1 MTLARKNIGII
12 LCLISLSLLASCN
25 RHAVEPTEP
34 VHLKMTGSTSMQPL
48 VEELA
53 QAYTERH
60 KQVTI
65 AVEGRGSLLGI
76 ELVRQG
82 EVDIG
87 MTSGKE
93 PEDVSL
99 WSTPIALDG
108 IAIVVHPQNQVE
120 GLTLL
125 QLQDIFFGRI
135 WNWKDVRGQVGE
147 IVAISREDGSGTRAV
162 FEELVM
168 QGKRVTP
175 TAVVMPSSRAVVEYV
190 AGHPEALGYVS
201 MGYLSEEV
209 RVLEIEGM
217 KPTPQSVRQG
227 SYHLLRPLFLT
238 TRGEPTDEIKGFI
251 DFVLSPTGQSIVGR
265 KYGRV
270 QE

>member
-1 MTLARKNIGII
+1 
-12 LCLISLSLLASCN
+12 
-25 RHAVEPTEP
+25 
-34 VHLKMTGSTSMQPL
+34 MQPL

-53 QAYTERH
+53 QAYAERH

-65 AVEGRGSLLGI
+65 TVEGLGSLLGI

-87 MTSGKE
+87 MASWKQPDDTL
-93 PEDVSL
+93 L

-108 IAIVVHPQNQVE
+108 IAIVVHPQNRVE
-120 GLTLL
+120 GLTML
-125 QLQDIFFGRI
+125 QLKDVFFGRV
-135 WNWKDVRGQVGE
+135 WDWKDVGGQALLTGQPGE

-168 QGKRVTP
+168 KGKRVTP

-190 AGHPEALGYVS
+190 AEHPEAIGYVS
-201 MGYLSEEV
+201 MGHLSQEVKALKIEEV
-209 RVLEIEGM
+209 V
-217 KPTPQSVRQG
+217 PTPKSVRQG
-227 SYHLLRPLFLT
+227 AYHLLRPLFLI
-238 TRGEPTDEIKGFI
+238 TRQEPTDEIKGFV
-251 DFVLSPTGQSIVGR
+251 DFVLSPAGQSIVGR

-270 QE
+270 TD

>member
-1 MTLARKNIGII
+1 LTLARKDIGVI
-12 LCLISLSLLASCN
+12 LCLMGLLLFVGCN
-25 RHAVEPTEP
+25 RHTVEPAEP
-34 VHLKMTGSTSMQPL
+34 VHLEVTGSTSMQPL

-60 KQVTI
+60 KHVTI
-65 AVEGRGSLLGI
+65 AVEGRGSLPGI

-87 MTSGKE
+87 MASWKE
-93 PEDVSL
+93 SEDTSL

-108 IAIVVHPQNQVE
+108 IAIVVHPQNQVK

-125 QLQDIFFGRI
+125 QLKDIFFGRV
-135 WNWKDVRGQVGE
+135 WDWRDVRGQAGDILV
-147 IVAISREDGSGTRAV
+147 VSREDGSGTRVV

-168 QGKRVTP
+168 QGQRVTL

-190 AGHPEALGYVS
+190 AEHPQAVGYVS
-201 MGYLSEEV
+201 MGYLTEEV
-209 RVLEIEGM
+209 KVLEIEEAA
-217 KPTPQSVRQG
+217 PTPKSVRQG
-227 SYHLLRPLFLT
+227 AYHLLRPLFLI
-238 TRGEPTDEIKGFI
+238 TRQEPAGEIKGFI

-270 QE
+270 K

>member
-1 MTLARKNIGII
+1 MGL
-12 LCLISLSLLASCN
+12 LLLAGCS
-25 RHAVEPTEP
+25 RGAIEPAEP
-34 VHLKMTGSTSMQPL
+34 VHLQVTGSTSLQPL

-53 QAYTERH
+53 QAYTERL

-65 AVEGRGSLLGI
+65 TVEGRGSLAGI

-82 EVDIG
+82 QVDIG
-87 MTSGKE
+87 MASWKE
-93 PEDVSL
+93 PDDTSL

-120 GLTLL
+120 GLTML
-125 QLQDIFFGRI
+125 QLKDVFFGRI
-135 WNWKDVRGQVGE
+135 WDWRDVRGKAGE
-147 IVAISREDGSGTRAV
+147 ILVVSREDGSGTRMV
-162 FEELVM
+162 FEDLVM

-175 TAVVMPSSRAVVEYV
+175 MAVVMPGSQAVVEYV
-190 AGHPEALGYVS
+190 AEHPEAIGYVS
-201 MGYLSEEV
+201 MGYLSGKV
-209 RVLEIEGM
+209 KVLEIEEAA
-217 KPTPQSVRQG
+217 PTPDSVRQG
-227 SYHLLRPLFLT
+227 SYHLLCPLFLI
-238 TRGEPTDEIKGFI
+238 TRQEPTGEIKGFV

>member
-1 MTLARKNIGII
+1 MTLARKGISTVI
-12 LCLISLSLLASCN
+12 CLISLLILAGCS
-25 RHAVEPTEP
+25 RGAIEPAEP
-34 VHLKMTGSTSMQPL
+34 VHLKVAGSTSMQPL

-53 QAYTERH
+53 QAYAERH
-60 KQVTI
+60 QQVTI
-65 AVEGRGSLLGI
+65 TVEGRGSLMGI
-76 ELVRQG
+76 ESVRQG

-93 PEDVSL
+93 PDDTLL

-108 IAIVVHPQNQVE
+108 IAIVVHPQNRVE
-120 GLTLL
+120 GLTML
-125 QLQDIFFGRI
+125 QLKDVFFGQV
-135 WNWKDVRGQVGE
+135 WDWKDVGGQAGE
-147 IVAISREDGSGTRAV
+147 IVTVSREDGSGTRAV

-190 AGHPEALGYVS
+190 AEHPQAIGYVS
-201 MGYLSEEV
+201 MGQLNQEV
-209 RVLEIEGM
+209 KVLEIEEAA
-217 KPTPQSVRQG
+217 PTPDSVRQG
-227 SYHLLRPLFLT
+227 SYHLLRPLFLV
-238 TRGEPTDEIKGFI
+238 TRQEPTGEVKGFV

-270 QE
+270 Q